1 MYSSYIVAYEDYH
14 HSVHFSVY
22 YFPLIQAAHE
32 IPSSHIYTTLTH
44 AEHQTNQLAHTHHFA
59 SQVNKLLEIPFKTYI
74 KKVACYPSLVT
85 AADFASFGAGLRDA
99 EKIHINIL
107 VMEARKQAQLIF
119 FLHSAMLYMNQ

>member
-1 MYSSYIVAYEDYH
+1 MQHQSNNPH
-14 HSVHFSVY
+14 PRT
-22 YFPLIQAAHE
+22 PL
-32 IPSSHIYTTLTH
+32 TK
-44 AEHQTNQLAHTHHFA
+44 
-59 SQVNKLLEIPFKTYI
+59 QVNKLLEIPFKTYI

-119 FLHSAMLYMNQ
+119 FLHSAMLYMNQQ